1 MTQRGQSNTALLLS
15 ATLLLSLLSLIVIA
29 IMSMFQI
36 TLGKVSE
43 YTVTILFLFTIL
55 PATVMAWISLG
66 GRLMY
71 LNEYDDH
78 RDAITKSAITLSLA
92 MVLTTFSYF
101 MGSMIL

>member
-71 LNEYDDH
+71 LNEYDDR